1 MIAYASSLALELH
14 LALHVTTK
22 NIEPVIIE
30 NAGSAL
36 PSRDYLVR
44 ELCPVTPQHLG
55 FVVYLLGYL
64 QAISLLGW
72 DARLICVAPN

>member
-1 MIAYASSLALELH
+1 MIAYVSSLALELH

-36 PSRDYLVR
+36 PSGDYLVR
-44 ELCPVTPQHLG
+44 ELCPETPQHQG
-55 FVVYLLGYL
+55 FVLNLLGYL
-64 QAISLLGW
+64 QGIRLLVR
-72 DARLICVAPN
+72 DARLISVAPN